1 MKIINFAETQVT
13 QNVVNEAGGVSLGG
27 WIGIV
32 FAVGIILFITGGII
46 ALFVSRRMFEKQ
58 IKNNPPINEKMIK
71 AMYTQMGKKP
81 SESQIKAVMR
91 SVKNAK

>member
-58 IKNNPPINEKMIK
+58 IKTIRQLM
-71 AMYTQMGKKP
+71 
-81 SESQIKAVMR
+81 
-91 SVKNAK
+91 KNDKSNVYANG